1 MNNKEIVLGI
11 VAVLMI
17 IVCGAYAYTMFM
29 SAPAPVV
36 NTVDTPVVENTANDN
51 VPAAPVETIL
61 PPDTSGTNETGVGLF
76 ASDEFSFEY
85 PLQYGSLSLKKF
97 LQPGA
102 PNGDPEFAIFS
113 FVSSENQ
120 YLPASIQGN
129 SYDSGSDTAK
139 KPLCPMFKAEYGCVE
154 SVNANGSMYYKIVL
168 EDMAG
173 TLIRYEF
180 PLASKTSLVFDYYE
194 GSGTDVQALEQMV
207 DSVKIV
213 R

>member
-1 MNNKEIVLGI
+1 
-11 VAVLMI
+11 
-17 IVCGAYAYTMFM
+17 
-29 SAPAPVV
+29 
-36 NTVDTPVVENTANDN
+36 
-51 VPAAPVETIL
+51 
-61 PPDTSGTNETGVGLF
+61 
-76 ASDEFSFEY
+76 
-85 PLQYGSLSLKKF
+85 
-97 LQPGA
+97 
-102 PNGDPEFAIFS
+102 
-113 FVSSENQ
+113 
-120 YLPASIQGN
+120 
-129 SYDSGSDTAK
+129 
-139 KPLCPMFKAEYGCVE
+139 MFKAEYGCVE